1 VTLGYAYLRNEDRK
15 DEEISTIC
23 GIIYKCMMVDGSWRD
38 NIIYI
43 FVNYGFEDLS
53 LSLSLSNH
61 TSKLVQMLVLLIMPM
76 RPKLIIGH
84 VVVEQPSLLLHLSG
98 YINGYYRELSV
109 TLIDPI

>member
-1 VTLGYAYLRNEDRK
+1 
-15 DEEISTIC
+15 
-23 GIIYKCMMVDGSWRD
+23 MMVDGSWRD

-43 FVNYGFEDLS
+43 FVNYGCED

-98 YINGYYRELSV
+98 YINCYYRELSV